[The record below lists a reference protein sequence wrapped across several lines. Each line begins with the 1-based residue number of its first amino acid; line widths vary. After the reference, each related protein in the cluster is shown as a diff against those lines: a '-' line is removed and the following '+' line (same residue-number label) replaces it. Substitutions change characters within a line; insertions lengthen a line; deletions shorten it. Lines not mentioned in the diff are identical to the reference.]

1 MKKTTKNLLLCSMF
15 FMLSACSGFFDKDN
29 TPNPSPL
36 VNFTPEA
43 KIATRYYTKT
53 SNGVGKDYIKLGP
66 AIYHDSIFTADKD
79 GKVTASFLATGK
91 TKWQVNLRKSIS
103 AGVAADDN
111 IVVVGTHDG
120 GVIALNAETG
130 VQIFNVKASSEILAS
145 PAIHNDVILVKAID
159 GKISAFAKDDGRLLW
174 AYEQTEPSLILRGAS
189 TPAVQNNMAVA
200 GFANGNLAKL
210 TIQGGS
216 LQWQAT
222 IAHPQGSFAIE
233 RMIDIDADPVISDNR
248 VFAATYQGHIVS
260 LDYLTGRDIWAHD
273 ISSYTGMT
281 VDDERVYISD
291 AKSALWAFNRESGA
305 VNWRQV
311 DLGARNITA
320 PVIVGKYLV
329 VGDSE
334 GFLHW
339 LSREDG
345 HFVARIR
352 MNSSRILATPVV
364 SNGILYV
371 VSTDGH
377 LAAYSVV

>member
-1 MKKTTKNLLLCSMF
+1 MNKTIKNLLLCVMF
-15 FMLSACSGFFDKDN
+15 FILSACSGFFDKDN

-36 VNFTPEA
+36 VNFSPEA

-53 SNGVGKDYIKLGP
+53 NSGVGKDYLKLS
-66 AIYHDSIFTADKD
+66 AAVTDDTIFTADKD
-79 GKVTASFLATGK
+79 GKVTASFKATGK
-91 TKWQVNLRKSIS
+91 TKWQVNLRTGIS
-103 AGVAADDN
+103 AGVAADEN

-120 GVIALNAETG
+120 EVIALNSDTG
-130 VQIFNVKASSEILAS
+130 AQIFKVKASSEILAK
-145 PAIHNDVILVKAID
+145 PAIQHDVVLVKAID
-159 GKISAFAKDDGRLLW
+159 GKISAFDKNDGHLLW

-189 TPAVQNNMAVA
+189 MPATQDHMTVA

-210 TIQGGS
+210 TIEGGS
-216 LQWQAT
+216 LQWQT
-222 IAHPQGSFAIE
+222 MIAQPQGSFAIE
-233 RMIDIDADPVISDNR
+233 RMIDIDADPVISASR

-260 LDYLTGRDIWAHD
+260 LDYLTGREIWAHD

-281 VDDERVYISD
+281 VDDEKVYISD
-291 AKSALWAFNRESGA
+291 AKSAIWAFNRDTGA
-305 VNWRQV
+305 VSFRQV

-320 PVIVGKYLV
+320 PVIIGNYIV
-329 VGDSE
+329 VGDGE

-352 MNSSRILATPVV
+352 MNRSRILATPVV
-364 SNGILYV
+364 DNGILYV

-377 LAAYSVV
+377 LAAYSLA